1 MKSLDKVA
9 VCSRSFSKNTVLR
22 KELLNAYENVT
33 FNDDGISLHGK
44 SLIEFLKG
52 HDKAIIGLE
61 ILDEYVLSRLPD
73 LKVIG
78 KYGVGL
84 DKIDLVAMKRYGKRL
99 GLVQG
104 VNRRSVSELALSF
117 MISLLRNV
125 QISYDNILNGKWD
138 QHIGRQL
145 SGRTIGVIG
154 CGNVGKDLVKLL
166 QPFKCKILVN
176 DIAEYLDFYKKY
188 KLKPVEIE
196 KLLQASEIVTLH
208 LPYNDLTH
216 NIICES
222 RLSIMKP
229 NAILINTA
237 RGGLVDEIAL
247 KKSLKEKKL
256 AGAALDVFFCEP
268 PSDLELLK
276 LPNFFMTSHIGG
288 SSEEAILAMGRGA
301 IRGLEHNEIPSV

>member
-9 VCSRSFSKNTVLR
+9 VCSRSFSKNSVLR
-22 KELLNAYENVT
+22 KELLKAYENVS

-44 SLIEFLKG
+44 SLIQFLEG

-61 ILDEYVLSRLPD
+61 ILDEYVLSCLPE

-84 DKIDLVAMKRYGKRL
+84 DKIDLAAMKRYGKRL
-99 GLVQG
+99 GFAQG

-145 SGRTIGVIG
+145 TGRTIGIVG

-176 DIAEYLDFYKKY
+176 DIVEYLDFYKKY

-196 KLLQASEIVTLH
+196 KLLKASEIVTLH

-216 NIICES
+216 NIICKS

-256 AGAALDVFFCEP
+256 AGAALDVFLSEP

>member
-9 VCSRSFSKNTVLR
+9 VCSRSFSKNLVLR
-22 KELLNAYENVT
+22 KELLKAYENVS

-44 SLIEFLKG
+44 SLIEFLEG

-61 ILDEYVLSRLPD
+61 ILDEYVLSCLPE

-84 DKIDLVAMKRYGKRL
+84 DKIDLAAMKRYGKRL
-99 GLVQG
+99 GFVQG

-138 QHIGRQL
+138 QTIGRQL
-145 SGRTIGVIG
+145 TGRTIGVIG

-176 DIAEYLDFYKKY
+176 DIVEYLDFYKKY

-256 AGAALDVFFCEP
+256 AGAPLDVFLCEP

>member
-9 VCSRSFSKNTVLR
+9 VCSRSFSKNSVLR

-61 ILDEYVLSRLPD
+61 ILDEYVLSCLPD

-84 DKIDLVAMKRYGKRL
+84 DKIDLAAMKRYGKRL
-99 GLVQG
+99 GFVQG

-125 QISYDNILNGKWD
+125 QISYDNILNGKWN

-145 SGRTIGVIG
+145 TGRTIGVIG

-196 KLLQASEIVTLH
+196 KLLRASEIVTLH

-256 AGAALDVFFCEP
+256 AGAALDVFLCEP